1 MSLSQALNQFAQN
14 LGRYRHRQYTNC
26 LFRRERQ
33 RCKQERT
40 VLTAEEATQRLSSY
54 SIRHDCWEKLS
65 QQHKVLRREV
75 NRQATPQNWLS
86 A

>member
-14 LGRYRHRQYTNC
+14 LGRY
-26 LFRRERQ
+26 Q